1 MTPTR
6 RSVGFGALAAAALA
20 ATPRAALAASGDSY
34 SVSGKKGPFV
44 KQVATRSFGVG
55 GQGGGTMG
63 LASDTANLGR
73 YQAARIRM
81 PQTEAKVAALLAK
94 IDAQW
99 PYAKGQPL
107 QVHILGVD
115 YYNAYSLADGS
126 IVVAFGLLD
135 QAQSD
140 DEVAFVLAHEL
151 GHVRLGHFARQAPVD
166 TRKNALNSAAEFLV
180 VSSALHAGGMN
191 SSAVAAATRAGA
203 TTDLIKFMTTV
214 MVEPTHTRAQED
226 EADCIGYDLSQAA
239 SFSADSASAKVFD
252 TIQADQQ
259 KHTAV
264 VDTLNSQ
271 LKDQLS
277 HAVTSGAAL
286 SMVTG
291 NGGDLRAG
299 LLQGAGRLAIG
310 VAAARSS
317 EAPPQHRPPED
328 RKRGMAEYSAAA
340 YPEGAP
346 LRDEQKVW
354 LTSVRA
360 TGEFAQAKLAVAAV
374 SDTKRARADG
384 RYPDAH
390 VAILRARQTSF
401 RNTPLVLNEAARL
414 SDDTGDTAVAER
426 LYQQANASPDQT
438 VDGYVDHVRMLYRTK
453 QNDRALA
460 VASEGVARFGN
471 DDKPFISLR
480 IAINKAEGRTD
491 EVDADLQRCES
502 YGNPD
507 LTKDCRL
514 AAGKSATAD
523 SKPAST
529 TPSVPNLPF
538 GLPHF

>member
-6 RSVGFGALAAAALA
+6 RTVGFGALAAAALTA
-20 ATPRAALAASGDSY
+20 APRAALAYGGDSY
-34 SVSGKKGPFV
+34 SVSGKKGPYV
-44 KQVATRSFGVG
+44 KQVAGRSFGLG
-55 GQGGGTMG
+55 GADGSLG
-63 LASDTANLGR
+63 LASDSANLGR

-94 IDAQW
+94 IDTQW

-151 GHVRLGHFARQAPVD
+151 GHVRLGHFARQSPAEA
-166 TRKNALNSAAEFLV
+166 RKSAVNSAAEFLV
-180 VSSALHAGGMN
+180 VSSALQAGGMN
-191 SSAVAAATRAGA
+191 SSAVAAATQAGA
-203 TTDLIKFMTTV
+203 TTDLLKFMTTV
-214 MVEPTHTRAQED
+214 MVEPEHTRAQED

-239 SFSADSASAKVFD
+239 AFSADTASAKVFD

-259 KHTAV
+259 KRTAV

-277 HAVTSGAAL
+277 HAITSGGAM
-286 SMVTG
+286 SMITG
-291 NGGDLRAG
+291 SGGDLRAG

-310 VAAARSS
+310 VAAARAS
-317 EAPPQHRPPED
+317 EAPPQHRPPEE
-328 RKRGMAEYSAAA
+328 RKRGMAEYTAAA
-340 YPEGAP
+340 YPAGAP
-346 LRDEQKVW
+346 LRDEQKTW
-354 LTSVRA
+354 LA
-360 TGEFAQAKLAVAAV
+360 TVHATNEFAQAKLAVAAV
-374 SDTKRARADG
+374 ADTKRARADG
-384 RYPDAH
+384 HYD
-390 VAILRARQTSF
+390 VARAAIQRARQTTF
-401 RNTPLVLNEAARL
+401 RNAPLVLNEAARL
-414 SDDTGDTAVAER
+414 SDDTGDTAGAEK
-426 LYQQANASPDQT
+426 LYVQANASPDQT
-438 VDGYVDHVRMLYRTK
+438 VDGYVDHVRMLFRIK

-460 VASEGVARFGN
+460 VASAGVARFGN

-480 IAINKAEGRTD
+480 IAINHAEGRTD
-491 EVDADLQRCES
+491 EVDADLQRCQG

-507 LTKDCRL
+507 LTKDCQL
-514 AAGKSATAD
+514 AAGKSAKAE

-529 TPSVPNLPF
+529 TPSLPF
-538 GLPHF
+538 GLPHL